1 MDKNHGHPSLQDYLE
16 NKEESNSSIN
26 WAMGKSLLLHLSNI
40 KNYKNKN
47 CYQILGRKK
56 IDYNSPPQFSGTI
69 LHYPILVSTN

>member
-1 MDKNHGHPSLQDYLE
+1 
-16 NKEESNSSIN
+16 
-26 WAMGKSLLLHLSNI
+26 MGKSLLLHISNI

>member
-16 NKEESNSSIN
+16 NKEESKSNIN

-56 IDYNSPPQFSGTI
+56 IDYNWPS
-69 LHYPILVSTN
+69 